1 MRQLF
6 ISLFL
11 VVILP
16 GMTQTTQGQQTG
28 ITATQAKSPL
38 TETFQTLPTGDI
50 KPTGWIQRQLRQN
63 LDGFTGYLDSLVPD
77 LILND
82 DIYGAA
88 RLTKRQKSK
97 NVGAIG
103 EEGAWQA
110 QFLWWNSETQSN
122 WRDGY
127 LRTAILL
134 NDKKHLQK
142 AKNYVERI
150 LSTQDADGYLGIYD
164 TELRYSFQ
172 DENGELWSK
181 TTLLRGLLAWYEYTK
196 DKTILIAVTRAVDN
210 VIDQYPINRS
220 RPFFSQKP
228 DAGGLAHG
236 LAFTDVLEAL
246 YRITS
251 NRVYRD
257 YIVFLYRDFSA
268 NKLNED
274 AQVQKLLNR
283 QLALKGHGVHTY
295 EHLRTVAAAYY
306 ATGDTTLYWALQ
318 NFLQKISDATT
329 VSGAPIGDEFIGG
342 RSASA
347 TTGYE
352 YCSLHELLDS
362 YSSMLAKTGD
372 ARFADKIENLY
383 LNAAQGAI
391 HPNESAI
398 CYLKTDNSFEL
409 TGGKNG
415 NTTDKFQT
423 RYRYSPVHK
432 EAAVCC
438 VPNAGRIT
446 PSYLQN
452 AWMVQGDTL
461 VATLFAPSIITTTV
475 AGQPVSIREETL
487 YPEDNTIRFAIETA
501 GKQPFFIKIR
511 KPAWAK
517 KVNCSEPYTE
527 KNNFL
532 SVSIQSGKR
541 QLLTIRFEAETEIA
555 KDRNGEF
562 YFTYGP
568 HVLARPIEAKKT
580 VTKTFAVAGL
590 QESNYSPL
598 ESVIYHYK
606 GGAVRKAAR
615 NGLFFEGELFN
626 PVTNK
631 NEWVEL
637 VPMGG
642 TILRQVSF
650 PN

>member
-1 MRQLF
+1 M
-6 ISLFL
+6 I
-11 VVILP
+11 
-16 GMTQTTQGQQTG
+16 QTAQAQGPG
-28 ITATQAKSPL
+28 ITAPQEKRPL

-103 EEGAWQA
+103 EEGAWQS

-196 DKTILIAVTRAVDN
+196 DKTILMAVTRAVDN
-210 VIDQYPINRS
+210 VITHYPINQA

-228 DAGGLAHG
+228 DAGGLTHG
-236 LAFTDVLEAL
+236 LVFTDVLEKL
-246 YRITS
+246 YRITGKP
-251 NRVYRD
+251 VYRD

-274 AQVQKLLNR
+274 AQLQKLLNR

-306 ATGDTTLYWALQ
+306 ASGDDSLYRALQ
-318 NFLQKISDATT
+318 NFLQKINEVTT
-329 VSGAPIGDEFIGG
+329 VSGAPIGDEFIGD
-342 RSASA
+342 RPANA

-362 YSSMLAKTGD
+362 YGSLLAKTGN
-372 ARFADKIENLY
+372 ALYADKIETLF
-383 LNAAQGAI
+383 LNAAQGAR
-391 HPNESAI
+391 HLDESAI
-398 CYLKTDNSFEL
+398 CYLKTDNSFAL

-415 NTTDKFQT
+415 DTSDKFQT

-446 PSYLQN
+446 PYYLQN
-452 AWMVQGDTL
+452 AWMVHGDTL
-461 VATLFAPSIITTTV
+461 VATMFAPSLITTTV

-501 GKQPFFIKIR
+501 GKKAFFIKIR
-511 KPAWAK
+511 KPSWAK
-517 KVNCSEPYTE
+517 KVISSEPYTE
-527 KNNFL
+527 KDNFL
-532 SVSIQSGKR
+532 SVRFQPGKKH
-541 QLLTIRFEAETEIA
+541 QLTIRFEAEPEIA
-555 KDRNGEF
+555 KDRNGEI

-606 GGAVRKAAR
+606 GGAVRKAVR
-615 NGLFFEGELFN
+615 KGLFFEAELFN
-626 PVTNK
+626 PVTK
-631 NEWVEL
+631 KTEWVEL